1 MAAGSVALR
10 NLAGDLRDLPFKAIL
25 PTVKQIKA
33 IAAAEGGRMSNV
45 SKRGVKLRAVD
56 KRLPGK
62 AADVVVW
69 RIQGVPVGP
78 WTWRNTGTK
87 GHPIRRR
94 KRGPLRKMTVNHP
107 GSAGSGH
114 WGKVNTRAEQIVAAV
129 FADTLDDVLRGW

>member
-56 KRLPGK
+56 KRMPGK

-78 WTWRNTGTK
+78 WTWRDTGTRS
-87 GHPIRRR
+87 HTIRRR
-94 KRGPLRKMTVNHP
+94 KRGPLRKMTVQHP
-107 GSAGSGH
+107 GAAGSGH
-114 WGKVNTRAEQIVAAV
+114 WAKVNTRAEQIVHAV
-129 FADTLDDVLRGW
+129 FTDTLADVLRSW